1 MIANQI
7 YHDMELIFATCP
19 LMRGL
24 SESERETPH
33 WSKVAFPGGEPW
45 AQALSLS
52 LLRSVLLRTEA
63 LSLLTLRYSCGSQP
77 SRHKTSGILSL
88 VSASPS
94 TACEKAPQIDLLL
107 YVDTNLEKADM
118 AILILEKRQTS
129 EQGRL
134 HRIRET
140 S

>member
-1 MIANQI
+1 
-7 YHDMELIFATCP
+7 
-19 LMRGL
+19 MRGL

-94 TACEKAPQIDLLL
+94 TACEKAPQITVGQESAGGRGGLGFCVPSGPLLRTKL
-107 YVDTNLEKADM
+107 PQEAVPAN
-118 AILILEKRQTS
+118 
-129 EQGRL
+129 GR
-134 HRIRET
+134 R
-140 S
+140 